1 MNLTLKISI
10 YAICAMVLSFS
21 ILIIVDVSY
30 QHIIQNDPNDFVKIL
45 DVEPPEK
52 ILQTKFLSEHIGSN
66 KNKNFSDRF

>member
-52 ILQTKFLSEHIGSN
+52 I
-66 KNKNFSDRF
+66 